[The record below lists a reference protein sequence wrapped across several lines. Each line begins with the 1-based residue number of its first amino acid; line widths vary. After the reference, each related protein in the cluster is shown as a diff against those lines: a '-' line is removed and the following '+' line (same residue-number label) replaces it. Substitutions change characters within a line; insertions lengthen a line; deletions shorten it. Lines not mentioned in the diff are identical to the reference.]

1 MMGSMI
7 TEKQKIG
14 AVLVVGGGIG
24 GIQASLDLAESGF
37 KVYLLEKG
45 PAIGGHMPELDKT
58 FPTNDCAMCTL
69 APKLVDI
76 ARHPNVEIITQA
88 EVEGLTGE
96 TGNFTVSIN
105 KRPRF
110 VDTSKCTGCGTC
122 VQNCPVQYKV
132 YLEPEEKVKIELE
145 PEELSKIKKIIGEY
159 KEERGAL
166 VPILHEVNT
175 EYKYLPE
182 NVLRYISEELDL
194 SLSLIYQIATFY
206 DAFSLTQKGLY
217 TVSVCIGT
225 ACYIKGGDKLLAA
238 FERELGIKA
247 GETTKDQKFSLKTVS
262 CLGCCGQ
269 APVLTVNEELY
280 GHMTQARVKKVLG
293 EYG

>member
-1 MMGSMI
+1 M
-7 TEKQKIG
+7 
-14 AVLVVGGGIG
+14 
-24 GIQASLDLAESGF
+24 
-37 KVYLLEKG
+37 
-45 PAIGGHMPELDKT
+45 
-58 FPTNDCAMCTL
+58 
-69 APKLVDI
+69 
-76 ARHPNVEIITQA
+76 
-88 EVEGLTGE
+88 
-96 TGNFTVSIN
+96 
-105 KRPRF
+105 
-110 VDTSKCTGCGTC
+110 
-122 VQNCPVQYKV
+122 
-132 YLEPEEKVKIELE
+132 ELE